1 MISMQ
6 GFAMYL
12 RLFTNGF
19 RMMVCLFFT
28 FHHTDTEGTVWE
40 GLLQSLCGTGFEIAA
55 VYPIHRRIGVR
66 VKPS

>member
-19 RMMVCLFFT
+19 RMMVCLFLHFT
-28 FHHTDTEGTVWE
+28 ILTRKVRYGKGFC
-40 GLLQSLCGTGFEIAA
+40 SLFAA
-55 VYPIHRRIGVR
+55 PVSRSPLFIPYTPNRSPR
-66 VKPS
+66 